1 MKALVIINVG
11 KDESMKIALEMKEY
25 LNDLSVETDFIN
37 FDGFSDNFTI
47 SNYDFAITLGGD
59 GTVLYAA
66 RNCVENNIPIF
77 PVNLGQFG
85 FIATVQPEDW
95 KKELLNFLHN
105 DVVKT
110 QRLMLKAE
118 VLRNKKSVYSSFGLN
133 EIVICATRAASAI
146 SLDVEYNFVPL
157 CKLISD
163 GVIVSTPTGSTAY
176 SAAAGGPIIDSE
188 MEACVLTPVNPFSLS
203 SRPLVLNPN
212 GKIQIK
218 VCKSTPKPFLM
229 KALNMIR
236 RGHSSIVF
244 VGDSTIRKSLIR
256 SGVSEE
262 DARDCNVTGCYEY
275 SPPLQKIPDSAH

>member
-105 DVVKT
+105 PLKT
-110 QRLMLKAE
+110 
-118 VLRNKKSVYSSFGLN
+118 KSAPNYVSSFFLFFEYELARSVSVFLVSN
-133 EIVICATRAASAI
+133 TLYPISIKTSA
-146 SLDVEYNFVPL
+146 N
-157 CKLISD
+157 
-163 GVIVSTPTGSTAY
+163 
-176 SAAAGGPIIDSE
+176 
-188 MEACVLTPVNPFSLS
+188 VLF
-203 SRPLVLNPN
+203 
-212 GKIQIK
+212 
-218 VCKSTPKPFLM
+218 F
-229 KALNMIR
+229 
-236 RGHSSIVF
+236 
-244 VGDSTIRKSLIR
+244 D
-256 SGVSEE
+256 
-262 DARDCNVTGCYEY
+262 
-275 SPPLQKIPDSAH
+275 

>member
-66 RNCVENNIPIF
+66 RNCVENDIPIF

-118 VLRNKKSVYSSFGLN
+118 VLRNKKNVYSSFGLN

-146 SLDVEYNFVPL
+146 SLDV
-157 CKLISD
+157 
-163 GVIVSTPTGSTAY
+163 
-176 SAAAGGPIIDSE
+176 
-188 MEACVLTPVNPFSLS
+188 
-203 SRPLVLNPN
+203 
-212 GKIQIK
+212 
-218 VCKSTPKPFLM
+218 
-229 KALNMIR
+229 
-236 RGHSSIVF
+236 
-244 VGDSTIRKSLIR
+244 
-256 SGVSEE
+256 
-262 DARDCNVTGCYEY
+262 
-275 SPPLQKIPDSAH
+275 